1 MTEALDLQ
9 ALIASRK
16 PGYSLPAPFYLSSEI
31 YQRDLEL
38 IFGRHW
44 IFVGV
49 EPEIPEAGD
58 LFTVDIGRDSVIILR
73 DDDRVVRAFHNVC
86 RHRGARLRPEGR
98 GMVGNLVC
106 PYHQWTYN
114 LQGELVHN
122 QHMGEEF
129 ERCRFGLK
137 PVHVRSLAGLLF
149 ICLAEIPAQGFDEMH
164 DAIERYI
171 APHRIANT
179 KVAFQKDIIEH
190 GNWKLTMENNRECY
204 HCSANHPELTVS
216 LFEYGFGYQPSLEN
230 IEQIKGFEDL
240 LARQH
245 QRWEACGLPSAEID
259 RLEHVTGFR
268 TVRLP
273 MEHAGES
280 QTLDT
285 RVASRKPLG
294 EFEQL
299 DLGGLS
305 FWTQPNSWHHFM
317 SDHIVSF
324 SVLPLSPH
332 RALLRTR
339 WLVHKDAQE
348 GVDYDLKRLTE
359 VWDAT
364 NDQDSALVGNAHQG
378 IVSSAYEPGPY
389 SPYTEGLVDKFC
401 NWYLDRLGAGL
412 EQSGGASGVDVA
424 DTVRGDAL
432 VRAAPAAR
440 SASGATPAGADAPTV
455 TVAPAAIGE
464 TPDAATDTQ
473 VYVIN
478 FSQSGHV
485 VPCRAD
491 QTLLSAAESAGLPLP
506 FSCREGRC
514 GTCRTHMVSGQVDM
528 RHAGGIRQRQID
540 QGDILVCCSRPLSD
554 IVLAK

>member
-1 MTEALDLQ
+1 VTEVPDL
-9 ALIASRK
+9 ARLIASRR
-16 PGYSLPAPFYLSSEI
+16 PGYSLPAPFYLSREI
-31 YQRDLEL
+31 YDLDLSL

-58 LFTVDIGRDSVIILR
+58 LFTVEIGNNSIIVLR
-73 DDDRVVRAFHNVC
+73 DDDLKVRAFHNVC

-114 LQGELVHN
+114 LRGELVHN
-122 QHMGEEF
+122 QHMGEDF
-129 ERCRFGLK
+129 DRCRFGLK
-137 PVHVRSLAGLLF
+137 PVHIETLAGLIF
-149 ICLAEIPAQGFDEMH
+149 ICLAQTPAQGFADMRA
-164 DAIERYI
+164 AIEHYV
-171 APHRIANT
+171 APHNIANC

-216 LFEYGFGYQPSLEN
+216 LLEYGFGYQPSMEN
-230 IEQIKGFEDL
+230 VEQVRGFEDL

-273 MEHAGES
+273 MVHAGES

-285 RVASRKPLG
+285 KVASLKPLAQ
-294 EFEQL
+294 FEQL

-332 RALLRTR
+332 KALLRTR
-339 WLVHKDAQE
+339 WLVHKDAVE

-364 NDQDSALVGNAHQG
+364 NDQDSALVANAHQG

-412 EQSGGASGVDVA
+412 ELASPATPMIATRTARPTAGATA
-424 DTVRGDAL
+424 AK
-432 VRAAPAAR
+432 APAA
-440 SASGATPAGADAPTV
+440 TPAVPTDARLF
-455 TVAPAAIGE
+455 AI
-464 TPDAATDTQ
+464 T
-473 VYVIN
+473 
-478 FSQSGHV
+478 FSQSGHSV
-485 VPCRAD
+485 ACRAD
-491 QTLLSAAESAGLPLP
+491 QTILSAAESAGLPLP

-514 GTCRTHMVSGQVDM
+514 GTCRARLASGQVDM
-528 RHAGGIRQRQID
+528 KHAGGIRPRQID

-554 IVLAK
+554 LVIEK

>member
-1 MTEALDLQ
+1 LTQALDL
-9 ALIASRK
+9 AGLIASRR
-16 PGYSLPAPFYLSSEI
+16 PGHSLPAPFYLSPEI
-31 YQRDLEL
+31 YQRDLRL

-58 LFTVDIGRDSVIILR
+58 LFTVDIGSDSIIIVR
-73 DDDRVVRAFHNVC
+73 DDDMAVRAFHNVC

-98 GMVGNLVC
+98 GVVANLVC

-114 LQGELVHN
+114 LRGELVHN
-122 QHMGEEF
+122 QHMGEDF

-137 PVHVRSLAGLLF
+137 PVHIESLAGLLF
-149 ICLAEIPAQGFDEMH
+149 ICLADTPAQGFGDMRA
-164 DAIERYI
+164 AIEHYV
-171 APHRIANT
+171 APHNIANS

-216 LFEYGFGYQPSLEN
+216 LLEYGFGYQPSMEN
-230 IEQIKGFEDL
+230 VEQVRGFEDL

-273 MEHAGES
+273 MVHAGES

-285 RVASRKPLG
+285 KVASRKPLADFG
-294 EFEQL
+294 QL

-324 SVLPLSPH
+324 SVLPISPH
-332 RALLRTR
+332 KALLRTR

-364 NDQDSALVGNAHQG
+364 NDQDSALVANAHQG

-412 EQSGGASGVDVA
+412 ELDGVA
-424 DTVRGDAL
+424 NPQA
-432 VRAAPAAR
+432 AAPAAR
-440 SASGATPAGADAPTV
+440 SQRNAAVATA
-455 TVAPAAIGE
+455 APAARSEPAAGV
-464 TPDAATDTQ
+464 DAR
-473 VYVIN
+473 VFSVS
-478 FSQSGHV
+478 FSQSGRT
-485 VPCRAD
+485 VPCRGD
-491 QTLLSAAESAGLPLP
+491 QCILIAAEGAGLPLP

-514 GTCRTHMVSGQVDM
+514 GTCRVRLVCGQVDM
-528 RHAGGIRQRQID
+528 KHAGGIRARQID

-554 IVLAK
+554 LVIEK